1 LIAVTTKIDLLEQTG
16 ILRLLL
22 LVEEKNRH
30 IGEIIR
36 DSQNTEGIA
45 SQTTITHCRRKLSE
59 LDLITEETDTV
70 TPFRTFLIIT
80 DKGRLVAEKIREI
93 EAILES

>member
-1 LIAVTTKIDLLEQTG
+1 MPTKIELLEQTG

-36 DSQNTEGIA
+36 DSQNTEGIG
-45 SQTTITHCRRKLSE
+45 SQATVTHCRRKLSE
-59 LDLITEETDTV
+59 LELINEETENV
-70 TPFRTFLIIT
+70 TPFKTFLIIT
-80 DKGRLVAEKIREI
+80 EKGRLVAQKIREI
-93 EAILES
+93 AAILES